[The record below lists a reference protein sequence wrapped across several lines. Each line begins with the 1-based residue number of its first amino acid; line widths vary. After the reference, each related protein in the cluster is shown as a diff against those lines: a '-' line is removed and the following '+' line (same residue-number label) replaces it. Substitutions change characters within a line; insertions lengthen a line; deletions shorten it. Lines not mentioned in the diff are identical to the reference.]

1 MKAVLAVSL
10 LTLLTGCAGLAPVP
24 LKHDFP
30 DAPPILMEK
39 APGQSTLPKDAKL
52 STVVT
57 RSIENMGK
65 YHELE
70 AKYNAWQKWYDEQK
84 KIFDLSQKKYE

>member
-1 MKAVLAVSL
+1 MKVVFAVLLLISL
-10 LTLLTGCAGLAPVP
+10 SGCAALAPVP

-30 DAPPILMEK
+30 DAPPVLMEQ

-57 RSIENMGK
+57 KSIENMGK

-70 AKYNAWQKWYDEQK
+70 AKYNAWQKWYKEQK
-84 KIFDLSQKKYE
+84 EIFDLSQKKFE